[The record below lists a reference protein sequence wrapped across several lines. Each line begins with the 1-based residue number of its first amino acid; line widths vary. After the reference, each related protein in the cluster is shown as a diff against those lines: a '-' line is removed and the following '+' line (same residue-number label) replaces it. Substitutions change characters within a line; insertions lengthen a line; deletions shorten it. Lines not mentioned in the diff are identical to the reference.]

1 MHERRVRVMGSDA
14 VVVVVGGNAALADGA
29 VARLA
34 DLERRWSRFLP
45 DSELS
50 RANARAGWTTAV
62 SPETLALVER
72 AELARARTGGRFDP
86 TLLHEVVAAGY
97 DRDLSLLA
105 PPRPDSPAGPT
116 PALGATSSRAAALRA
131 GAPRRGSTTVAVD
144 HGASTVTVPAGSGFD
159 PGGIGKGWAADLVVD
174 ELLGA
179 GAAGAC
185 VSVGGDVRVAG
196 PGPEGRPWRV
206 EVEDPRDPDGPALR
220 TLSLGDGAVATSS
233 RVRRRWTRQDGS
245 AAHHLID
252 PGTGRPAVTPV
263 LSCTVVA
270 AECWQAEALTKAAF
284 VSDTPDL
291 WRLLDEADA
300 TGLVVTGDGVTRA
313 PGLGRFVA
321 RAVHAHR

>member
-1 MHERRVRVMGSDA
+1 MGSDA

-29 VARLA
+29 VDRLA

-50 RANARAGWTTAV
+50 HANARAGLATSV

-86 TLLHEVVAAGY
+86 ALLHEVVAAGY
-97 DRDLSLLA
+97 DRDLTLLTPPQPDARPSTA
-105 PPRPDSPAGPT
+105 PADST
-116 PALGATSSRAAALRA
+116 
-131 GAPRRGSTTVAVD
+131 GAPRPGSVTVAID
-144 HGASTVTVPAGSGFD
+144 HGASTITVPAGSGFD
-159 PGGIGKGWAADLVVD
+159 PGGIGKGWAADLVVA

-185 VSVGGDVRVAG
+185 VSIGGDVRVAG

-220 TLSLGDGAVATSS
+220 TLSIGDGAVATSS
-233 RVRRRWTRQDGS
+233 RMRRRWAREDGS
-245 AAHHLID
+245 TAHHLID

-263 LSCTVVA
+263 LACTVVA

-284 VSDTPDL
+284 VSDTAEL
-291 WRLLDEADA
+291 WALLDKSAA
-300 TGLVVTGDGVTRA
+300 TGLVVTEEGVTGA

-321 RAVHAHR
+321 PALHVLR